1 MITENNSIS
10 PNTKKSHPA
19 PIGNIRWQI
28 CALLFFSTAINY
40 IDRQILGIL
49 KPQLSHDLMWSEH
62 DYANIVATF
71 QCTYAFGYL
80 FGGRLIDRFGA
91 KKGLSIASIFWSIAC
106 AAHGVVRSAF
116 GFCCARFGLG
126 LAEGCNF
133 PAAIKTV
140 SEWFPIKERA
150 LATGIF
156 NSACNVGAIICPLT
170 IPWIAVHAGWPFAFF
185 VTGALGLIW
194 VVAWVVLYDN
204 PEMHPGL
211 KEEEREYI
219 EQERNTHGETSVPWA
234 SLLGLKTSWAY
245 MLANIFAT
253 PVWWFY
259 LFWIP
264 DFLHKKFLLTLEQTG
279 FYTSVIYGISIA
291 GSIFGGWF
299 AEFLI
304 EHGWSLNASRK
315 MSLLVPAVC
324 VLPICVAAS
333 VSNIWISV
341 AVVGLAAAAHQAW
354 SANLYTF
361 VSDVTPKKSVS
372 SVVGL
377 GGFTSG
383 IASMIVAQVVGFVL
397 TATNSYVPL
406 FAWASTMYILS
417 LLIIHILVPKIEDFN
432 SRDSLSTG
440 VTTDEGDR
448 A

>member
-1 MITENNSIS
+1 
-10 PNTKKSHPA
+10 
-19 PIGNIRWQI
+19 
-28 CALLFFSTAINY
+28 LFFSTAINY

-264 DFLHKKFLLTLEQTG
+264 DFLHKKFLLTLEL
-279 FYTSVIYGISIA
+279 VVERIA
-291 GSIFGGWF
+291 K
-299 AEFLI
+299 
-304 EHGWSLNASRK
+304 N
-315 MSLLVPAVC
+315 VPARAC
-324 VLPICVAAS
+324 
-333 VSNIWISV
+333 
-341 AVVGLAAAAHQAW
+341 GLR
-354 SANLYTF
+354 SAYL
-361 VSDVTPKKSVS
+361 
-372 SVVGL
+372 
-377 GGFTSG
+377 
-383 IASMIVAQVVGFVL
+383 
-397 TATNSYVPL
+397 
-406 FAWASTMYILS
+406 
-417 LLIIHILVPKIEDFN
+417 
-432 SRDSLSTG
+432 RCG
-440 VTTDEGDR
+440 VR
-448 A
+448 I